1 MFRHI
6 LVAIDGST
14 HAERALAEAID
25 LAERNDAKLT
35 VMTCLPDPSALLLS
49 GTGYAAVDF
58 DTLRGHAEDNC
69 MLLLDAATR
78 TVPEEI
84 TVTTKLAHGRPA
96 EQILAQAEQG
106 HDLIVMGSRGR
117 SGLRSLVLGSVSHQ
131 VLNATPTAVLVIHE
145 SQSERE
151 QGSGPASLG
160 DAKPAAKLARH

>member
-14 HAERALAEAID
+14 HAEHALAEAID
-25 LAERNDAKLT
+25 LAERNDAELT
-35 VMTCLPDPSALLLS
+35 VMTCVPDPPAVLLS

-58 DTLRGHAEDNC
+58 DSLRGDAEDNC

-78 TVPEEI
+78 TVPEGI

-96 EQILAQAEQG
+96 EQILARAEQG

-117 SGLRSLVLGSVSHQ
+117 SELRSLVLGSVSHK
-131 VLNATPTAVLVIHE
+131 VLNASPTAVLVIHASE
-145 SQSERE
+145 SDRE
-151 QGSGPASLG
+151 QASGPASLHG
-160 DAKPAAKLARH
+160 ATTAAKVARH